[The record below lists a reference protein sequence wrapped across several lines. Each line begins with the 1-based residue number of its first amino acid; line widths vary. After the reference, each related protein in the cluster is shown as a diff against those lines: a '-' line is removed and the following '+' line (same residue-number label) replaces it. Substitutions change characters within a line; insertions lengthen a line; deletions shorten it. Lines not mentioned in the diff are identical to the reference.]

1 MKQETMSKV
10 FVKDLVPGEVY
21 TFNYWLL
28 TFSGL
33 VQYIGPYQQEF
44 ADGKS
49 WKAHRFL
56 WIKKPRGYG
65 EGQSVVS
72 LYGDNIRGTIG
83 RCNEKG

>member
-1 MKQETMSKV
+1 MKREIMSKV

-21 TFNYWLL
+21 IFSYWLH
-28 TFSGL
+28 SAAGI

-44 ADGKS
+44 ANGNP